1 MSEKFLSGTKT
12 PNKQTNKQKNT
23 KTLHADSCVRIQA
36 AATHVFKTE
45 SDSSSVER
53 STTCVSVTDGG
64 GLVG

>member
-12 PNKQTNKQKNT
+12 PNKQTKKTT
-23 KTLHADSCVRIQA
+23 KTLHADGCVRIQA